1 MASNV
6 NTAFAEFLKNTV
18 NLDAN
23 ETNTARNSRDWLVG
37 KIHGFGGKDMFP
49 VLYNEKDIF
58 FGSFARKTKIRELDD
73 IDIMICLSA
82 LGSTYNPY
90 QAGSIEI
97 TVPESAEAL
106 YCLCHDYTDKLNS
119 RKVIN
124 KVISKL
130 SSVPQYKK
138 AEISRNQEAAILNLQ
153 TYTWSF
159 DIIPCFFTSPD
170 QYCRTYYLI
179 PDGSGNWQKTDP
191 RIDSDHVSSLN
202 QKHNGY
208 ALNLIRIV
216 KYWNRRPTMPSM
228 QSYLL
233 ECMLLNHLEGSTQCS
248 DYIDIAFRDAL
259 AYIYSAIYNSVQD
272 PKGIQ
277 GDLNNLPTEERKKIS
292 DRAAMDYNKA
302 IDAGTYEGKGDHK
315 SAINK
320 WREIFGDQ
328 FPPYT

>member
-1 MASNV
+1 MASTV
-6 NTAFAEFLKNTV
+6 NTAFAEFLKNQV

-23 ETNTARNSRDWLVG
+23 ETNTARNSRDWLVEQ
-37 KIHGFGGKDMFP
+37 IHGFGGKDMFP
-49 VLYNEKDIF
+49 VLYSEKDVF
-58 FGSFARKTKIRELDD
+58 FGSFARRTKIRKLDD
-73 IDIMICLSA
+73 IDIMIGLSGN
-82 LGSTYNPY
+82 GSTYNAY
-90 QAGSIEI
+90 TDRVEI
-97 TVPESAEAL
+97 IVPDSETAL
-106 YCLCHDYTDKLNS
+106 KNLCHDNTDKLNS
-119 RKVIN
+119 KKIIN

-159 DIIPCFFTSPD
+159 DIVPCFFTSPEWD
-170 QYCRTYYLI
+170 NRTYYLI
-179 PDGSGNWQKTDP
+179 PDGNGNWKKTDP
-191 RIDSDHVSSLN
+191 RIDGDRVSSLN
-202 QKHNGY
+202 QRHNGY

-233 ECMLLNHLEGSTQCS
+233 ECMLLMHLENINECS
-248 DYIDIAFRDAL
+248 KAIDFAFKDAL
-259 AYIYSAIYNSVQD
+259 YYIFSAVFASVQD

-277 GDLNNLPTEERKKIS
+277 GDLNYLLNSDRQKIS
-292 DRAAMDYNKA
+292 TRAATDYNKA
-302 IDAGTYEGKGDHK
+302 IEAWNYEKNDDHK

-328 FPPYT
+328 FPAYT